1 VDASPFAEVGR
12 TDSNVGDYI
21 QSFALN
27 DTTNFGLGMAE
38 LIVKAAKRT
47 ARRDGVIVLKEGL
60 FDAEVCEL
68 CVMVGF
74 EERTARVAMD
84 YRS

>member
-1 VDASPFAEVGR
+1 MGR
-12 TDSNVGDYI
+12 AYANIDHYI
-21 QSFALN
+21 QSFALD
-27 DTTNFGLGMAE
+27 DTTELGLRMVE
-38 LIVKAAKRT
+38 LIVKAAKRS
-47 ARRDGVIVLKEGL
+47 AGRDGVIVLREGVS
-60 FDAEVCEL
+60 DAEVCEL